1 MTVASFPF
9 AWTHQAMIDGDFRR
23 VTVQGLLRLGGVA
36 LVLEFR
42 ETVTDAS
49 GLQVVSRGEVRCLE
63 IALEQVASLELHRRL
78 FRSWLLALEVHSLT
92 ALEAFPYASGSR
104 LALPVARAE
113 RERAREVCGLVTH
126 RLADARLRELE
137 AGGEIA
143 E

>member
-1 MTVASFPF
+1 MTVASVPF

-23 VTVQGLLRLGGVA
+23 VTVQGLLRFGGA
-36 LVLEFR
+36 GLVLEFR
-42 ETVTDAS
+42 ETITDVS
-49 GLQVVSRGEVRCLE
+49 GLQVVSRGEVRRVE
-63 IALEQVASLELHRRL
+63 VAQEQVARLELQRRL
-78 FRSWLLALEVHSLT
+78 FRPWLMVLEVHSLT

-137 AGGEIA
+137 AGGE
-143 E
+143 